1 MTEHGRARLR
11 HIFVV
16 CLLVASVLVIVAARL
31 GPTALERCLD
41 AGVAAGWNGT
51 GSELH
56 AECAEQVA
64 P

>member
-16 CLLVASVLVIVAARL
+16 VLLVASVAAIGAGAL
-31 GPTALERCLD
+31 APTALERCVD
-41 AGVAAGWNGT
+41 NAAPTWNGT
-51 GSELH
+51 GSELWT
-56 AECAEQVA
+56 ECAEQVA